1 MQACYIGI
9 KLDLKV
15 MSNKSHK
22 YNDDNKKGDI
32 MEIWFFN

>member
-22 YNDDNKKGDI
+22 YNDDYKKTRDN
-32 MEIWFFN
+32 MDL